1 MSTTNKK
8 VLVALSGGVDSS
20 VAAVLMKQQGYEV
33 MAVTLKTFCY
43 QGETGPKACCGLE
56 GVNAARA
63 VAAHLNIPHLVLD
76 VAESFQKEVIED
88 FVEEYANGR
97 TPNPCVRCNATVKI
111 PFLLDKARSYGCSYL
126 ATGHYATTV
135 ESEPGQFMLRRG
147 FDTKKDQSY
156 FLWEVPSSV
165 LPYLLLPVGGFTKP
179 QIRQIAEENGLVN
192 AQRPESQEIC
202 FVPDGDYMNFLR
214 QHLPAEH
221 PGFQPGLII
230 GPNGRT
236 LAKHDGY
243 MNFTVG
249 QRKGVG
255 GGHGIK
261 LYVCRIDAKTREV
274 HVGPREMLMGNK
286 FVVAGMNSF
295 IAPPEAGSE
304 FKVQVRYK
312 TAPVNCRL
320 IYADS
325 ETWKVKLQEPVY
337 AISPGQSAVFYQND
351 CLAAGGTIVSS
362 F

>member
-1 MSTTNKK
+1 MNLSAKK

-20 VAAVLMKQQGYEV
+20 VAAILMQQQGYDV

-76 VAESFQKEVIED
+76 VADSFQQEVIDD
-88 FVEEYANGR
+88 FVNEYANGR

-111 PFLLDKARSYGCSYL
+111 PYLLEKARSYGCDFL
-126 ATGHYATTV
+126 ATGHYAAVDRT
-135 ESEPGQFMLRRG
+135 SAGNYLLKRG
-147 FDTKKDQSY
+147 LDTKKDQSY
-156 FLWEVPSSV
+156 FLWEVPANV
-165 LPYLLLPVGGFTKP
+165 LPHLLLPVGNFTKP
-179 QIRQIAEENGLVN
+179 QIRAIAEEHGLAN

-214 QHLPAEH
+214 QQLPADH
-221 PGFQPGLII
+221 PGFQPGLIV

-249 QRKGVG
+249 QRKGVDG
-255 GGHGIK
+255 SHGIK
-261 LYVCRIDAKTREV
+261 LYVCRIDAATREV
-274 HVGPREMLMGNK
+274 HVGPRESLMGNK
-286 FVVAGMNSF
+286 FIVQKMNSL
-295 IAPPEAGSE
+295 IETPQAGSE
-304 FKVQVRYK
+304 FQVQVRYK
-312 TAPVNCRL
+312 TRPVNCRL
-320 IYADS
+320 ISADAQS
-325 ETWKVKLQEPVY
+325 WKVKLQEPVY
-337 AISPGQSAVFYQND
+337 AISPGQSAVFYQD
-351 CLAAGGTIVSS
+351 DHLVAGGTIVSS